1 MASIQS
7 TSVLQGISGKIGPL
21 IARKYFGRTIVYGQP
36 RKPQKESILQRENRK
51 RFKTASYYAKCEL
64 QNPERKAYYA
74 QKAKA
79 LNYPNAYT
87 AAITDYMRKGKLDEV
102 DTSGYR

>member
-7 TSVLQGISGKIGPL
+7 NSVLHGVSGKIGPL
-21 IARKYFGRTIVYGQP
+21 IARQYQGRTIVYGQP

-51 RFKTASYYAKCEL
+51 RFKTASFYAKCEL
-64 QNPERKAYYA
+64 MDPDRKAYYR
-74 QKAKA
+74 QKAKT